1 LEFLAHIK
9 FAYPASLSPAA
20 RKKLVEEEEE
30 AIAELVKAGHFL
42 RAWRV
47 PGTREMWTLWKAK
60 DATEFHAMISKLP
73 LWPYID
79 ATVHA
84 LGAHHIDPSPES
96 LHGDQFTD
104 R

>member
-1 LEFLAHIK
+1 LEFLAHLK

-30 AIAELVKAGHFL
+30 AIAELVKTGHFL

-47 PGTREMWTLWKAK
+47 PGTRERWTLWKAK
-60 DATEFHAMISKLP
+60 DATEFHTMISKLP

-84 LGAHHIDPSPES
+84 LAAHHIDPTPES
-96 LHGDQFTD
+96 LHGAQFTE
-104 R
+104 